1 MRRNNNLYEIS
12 ERFKVPASMQAPL
25 ESMGFHAQCR
35 RIKAALVMLASA
47 ILAVFALGV
56 FGAM

>member
-1 MRRNNNLYEIS
+1 MKRNNLYEIS

-25 ESMGFHAQCR
+25 ETMGFHAQCR
-35 RIKAALVMLASA
+35 RVKAGIVMLASA